1 MSLADRRPESAW
13 GGGDFLIR
21 RFRVEDL
28 PEVARLVES
37 AFRER
42 YDPQMYINL
51 HQSWPDGLQVVEH
64 EGRLIGF
71 LLGMISGPRQARVL
85 LLAVEPTYRNLGLGS
100 RLLNSFLDAARALP
114 ADVVTL
120 EVRMSN
126 QRALVFYYRLG
137 FIITGMIPRY
147 YRDGESA
154 HVMSRW
160 LR

>member
-1 MSLADRRPESAW
+1 MSIADRRPE
-13 GGGDFLIR
+13 GGQGVGNFLIR

-28 PEVARLVES
+28 PEVTRLVES

-51 HQSWPDGLQVVEH
+51 HQSWPDGLQVVEFQ
-64 EGRLIGF
+64 GRIIAF
-71 LLGMISGPRQARVL
+71 LLGMVSGPRQARVL
-85 LLAVEPTYRNLGLGS
+85 LLAVEPIYRCLGLGS

-114 ADVVTL
+114 VDVVTL

-126 QRALVFYYRLG
+126 QRALAFYYRLG
-137 FIITGMIPRY
+137 FIVTGMIPRY